1 MGNMKTSLVVGALL
15 LGSGSALAET
25 TATAMTELNIRS
37 GPAVTFEVV
46 GVIPADG
53 EITIT
58 GCGDDGFWC
67 QVEYQGVEGWA
78 SGGYLAVTPEIAS
91 EPVII
96 MERRTE
102 VEVPVI
108 AYENHAPEQ
117 AVVGLGSGAAAGA
130 LVGGPIGAAVGGAA
144 GAALG
149 ALANVPEPV
158 VSYVREHRQETVILD
173 GEVVVGAEIP
183 DTVELQPVPE
193 TDFRYTTINHV
204 PVIVDPD
211 GRRIIRIVR

>member
-1 MGNMKTSLVVGALL
+1 
-15 LGSGSALAET
+15 
-25 TATAMTELNIRS
+25 
-37 GPAVTFEVV
+37 VV
-46 GVIPADG
+46 GVIPA
-53 EITIT
+53 ERNITIL
-58 GCGDDGFWC
+58 GCGDDGYWC
-67 QVEYQGVEGWA
+67 QIEYQGTEGWA
-78 SGGYLAVTPEIAS
+78 SGGYLAVEAEAAP

-102 VEVPVI
+102 VEVPVV

-117 AVVGLGSGAAAGA
+117 AALGLGSGAAAGA
-130 LVGGPIGAAVGGAA
+130 LVGGPIGAAIGGAA

-158 VSYVREHRQETVILD
+158 VSYVREHRTETVILD

-183 DTVELQPVPE
+183 ESVELQTVPD
-193 TDFRYTTINHV
+193 TDLRHVTINHV

-211 GRRIIRIVR
+211 GRRIVQIVR